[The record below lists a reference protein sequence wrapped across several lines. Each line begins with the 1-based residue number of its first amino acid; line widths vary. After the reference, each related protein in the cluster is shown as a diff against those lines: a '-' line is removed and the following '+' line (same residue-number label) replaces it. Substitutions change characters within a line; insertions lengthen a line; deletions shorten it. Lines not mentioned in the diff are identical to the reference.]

1 MHTEEWFHVK
11 CIMSCVNG
19 LAILHT
25 LAQEGKHIFQQLV
38 ETDEYQQNWCKIYQK
53 NRAHKKPNLPQTLNQ
68 QRMPTYIY
76 LLQQT
81 IIHYHGDGPPP
92 TEAMF
97 HPHQNGHPLHD
108 RHQERKHVLKSV
120 LAHQK
125 DSHPHG
131 SPWNIIKERT
141 LCTAPGT
148 AFAGQI

>member
-1 MHTEEWFHVK
+1 M
-11 CIMSCVNG
+11 
-19 LAILHT
+19 
-25 LAQEGKHIFQQLV
+25 QEIPKEQSS
-38 ETDEYQQNWCKIYQK
+38 QK
-53 NRAHKKPNLPQTLNQ
+53 TQPSSQTLNQ

-108 RHQERKHVLKSV
+108 RHQERKHVLRSV

-131 SPWNIIKERT
+131 SPWNIITERT
-141 LCTAPGT
+141 LRTALGT